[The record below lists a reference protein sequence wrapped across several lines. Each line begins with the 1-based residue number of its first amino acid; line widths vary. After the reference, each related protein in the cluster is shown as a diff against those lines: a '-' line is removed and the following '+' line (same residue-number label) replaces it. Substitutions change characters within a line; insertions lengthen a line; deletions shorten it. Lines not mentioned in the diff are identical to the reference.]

1 MRYDTPVTFVREA
14 PGEYSAATGNYG
26 AGTQSVTDVWANVS
40 DTGTDALQLVYGQLR
55 QGSKTVR
62 IRGQL
67 SEDVDYILI
76 GELKYSPDA
85 IRTYRQEQVYI
96 CSQKQ

>member
-1 MRYDTPVTFVREA
+1 MSGGKNASGQRTGSMDRYL
-14 PGEYSAATGNYG
+14 
-26 AGTQSVTDVWANVS
+26 SVTDVWANVS

-55 QGSKTVR
+55 QGAKTVR